1 MHLLVRE
8 RHGIDDQDVAEDL
21 GHAPADVV
29 FLSFSDSDLLAL
41 ERAYEDLSA
50 LSPEGAGFSLRL
62 VSLSRLRHPMSVDL
76 YVEQTLSEARCVV
89 VRLLGGV
96 DYWRYGAEE
105 VRNSC
110 ARNSIPLAL
119 LPGDARQ
126 DARLEDWSNVDVGIH
141 ERLTGFLKEGGPDN
155 ARRALL
161 LMAHLAGRGED
172 LVGTP
177 EPLPLAG
184 LYRAGKP
191 DLSLR
196 ATVVF
201 YRAHLLAA
209 DTAPIDCLAHAL
221 EEAGLSAD
229 VLYVSSLKNPDAVE
243 YVRSHLAQT
252 RPDIILNATFF
263 SARGETGSSPL
274 DHADAPVLQ
283 VLQPGSTHQ
292 SWEESGRGLSQ
303 SDLAMQVVLPE
314 LDGRLSAG
322 PISFKSETAPG
333 DAARHAP
340 YHAGISAIV
349 AQARAW
355 ARLRHLKPA
364 NKHLALILSDYPGAE
379 GQSAHAVGL
388 DTFASLCSILGTLKN
403 AGYDCGQVGAWSNK
417 AALVQSL
424 CGEPPK
430 QVLSLKD
437 YRTAFEALPD
447 KFRQAVLSAWGEPQ
461 DDAAVQ
467 GEAFCLKILTLGN
480 ITIAVQPDRGAPQDR
495 KTQYHDPD
503 TPPRHAY
510 VAFHIWLRQVCQ
522 IHAMVHLGTHGTL
535 EWLPGKAV
543 ALSENC
549 APAVLRG
556 SVPVLYPFIV
566 NNPGEAAAAKRRLG
580 AVTIGHMTPPV
591 MKAGLDAGMA
601 DLEQLID
608 EFAEADG
615 LDRRRGAI
623 LRRDILDRA
632 SGMGLLA
639 ETGVKPGEGDEAEAL
654 ARLDAYLCDVKDLQ
668 IRDGLHVFGKVAPHA
683 DRLAT
688 MVSSIA
694 QVPKED
700 ITALIEASA
709 GAEMNALLA
718 GLEGRFVQP
727 GPSGAPTRGRVDVLP
742 TGRNLFT
749 MDPRAVPTASA
760 VELAKAQAQQILL
773 RHLQEEG
780 EPLQRIVMDLWGSST
795 LRTGGEDLALAL
807 LLMGV
812 EPVWDASSGRVSG
825 IEVTPLP
832 VLDRPR
838 VDVTLRISGLFRDA
852 FPGQIALFDQAV
864 QAVAA
869 REEGEEWNPLAAS
882 VLHLEGEER
891 KAATARIFGAAPGT
905 YGTGIEET
913 LARGTWENRSEL
925 GQSYLDGNDW
935 MYGGGR
941 DGTRNADALA
951 EKLARTDAILHVQ
964 DHAET
969 DILESPDVAAHEG
982 GLSAAAE
989 LLGADPVLWH
999 GDTSRPE
1006 APRLRDTEA
1015 EVARIV
1021 RGRLANPRW
1030 LEGMQ
1035 RHDYRGAA
1043 EIARGLDG
1051 LCAFAATL
1059 PTRFDH
1065 QFDLVFA
1072 ATLGDETCDVF
1083 LRSANPQARRAM
1095 QKRFHDMMLRGLW
1108 HPRLNSVAALLEDG
1122 QG

>member
-21 GHAPADVV
+21 GHASADVV

-41 ERAYEDLSA
+41 ERAYEDLKA

-76 YVEQTLSEARCVV
+76 YVEQTLSEAHCVV
-89 VRLLGGV
+89 VRLLGGI

-110 ARNSIPLAL
+110 VRKAIPLAL

-126 DARLEDWSNVDVGIH
+126 DARLEEWSNVNVDIH
-141 ERLTGFLKEGGPDN
+141 QRLIGFLKEGGPDN

-172 LVGTP
+172 LVGAP
-177 EPLPLAG
+177 EPLPPAG
-184 LYRAGKP
+184 PYRSGKP
-191 DLSLR
+191 DLPFR

-201 YRAHLLAA
+201 YRTHLLAA
-209 DTAPIDCLAHAL
+209 DIAPIDCLAHSL

-229 VLYVSSLKNPDAVE
+229 VLYVSSLKNPDVAE
-243 YVRSHLAQT
+243 YVRHRLAQT

-263 SARGETGSSPL
+263 SARGEAGASPL
-274 DHADAPVLQ
+274 DQADAPVLQ

-292 SWEESGRGLSQ
+292 AWQESGRGLSQ

-322 PISFKSETAPG
+322 PISFKSETIPG
-333 DAARHAP
+333 NAARHHP
-340 YHAGISAIV
+340 YPAGIAAVV

-355 ARLRHLKPA
+355 ARLRHLKPM
-364 NKHLALILSDYPGAE
+364 NKYLALILSDYPGAE

-388 DTFASLCSILGTLKN
+388 DTFASLCSILEALKN
-403 AGYDCGQVGAWSNK
+403 AGYDCGPAEAWSK
-417 AALVQSL
+417 TALVQSL
-424 CGEPPK
+424 CKDAPK
-430 QVLSLKD
+430 QVLSLED
-437 YRTAFEALPD
+437 YRTAFQALPPE
-447 KFRQAVLSAWGEPQ
+447 FRQGVLSAWGEPQ

-467 GEAFCLKILTLGN
+467 GETFCLKFLTLGH
-480 ITIAVQPDRGAPQDR
+480 ITVAVQPDRGASQDR

-522 IHAMVHLGTHGTL
+522 TDVMIHLGTHGTL

-601 DLEQLID
+601 ELEQLID

-615 LDRRRGAI
+615 LDRRRGVI

-639 ETGVKPGEGDEAEAL
+639 ESGVKAGEGDETEAL

-694 QVPKED
+694 QVSKD
-700 ITALIEASA
+700 DVTALIKTSVD
-709 GAEMNALLA
+709 AEMNALLS

-760 VELAKAQAQQILL
+760 VELAKAQARQILL

-812 EPVWDASSGRVSG
+812 EPVWDSSSGRVSG
-825 IEVTPLP
+825 IEVTPLA
-832 VLDRPR
+832 VLDHPR

-869 REEGEEWNPLAAS
+869 REEDEEWNSLAAS
-882 VLHLEGEER
+882 VRHLEGEER
-891 KAATARIFGAAPGT
+891 KTATARIFGAAPGT
-905 YGTGIEET
+905 YGTGIEEA
-913 LARGTWENRSEL
+913 LARGTWQNRSEL
-925 GQSYLDGNDW
+925 GQSYLDDNDW

-941 DGTRNADALA
+941 DGTRNATALA

-989 LLGADPVLWH
+989 LLGADPVRWH

-1072 ATLGDETCDVF
+1072 ATLGNDTCDKF
-1083 LRSANPQARRAM
+1083 LQNANPQARQAM
-1095 QKRFHDMMLRGLW
+1095 RERFQDMIRRGLW
-1108 HPRLNSVAALLEDG
+1108 HPRLNSIAALLEDG

>member
-21 GHAPADVV
+21 GHASADVV

-41 ERAYEDLSA
+41 EQAYEDLKA

-76 YVEQTLSEARCVV
+76 YVEQTLSEAHCVV
-89 VRLLGGV
+89 VRLLGGI

-110 ARNSIPLAL
+110 ARKAIPLAL

-126 DARLEDWSNVDVGIH
+126 DARLQEWSNINVDIH
-141 ERLTGFLKEGGPDN
+141 QRLTGFLKEGGPDN

-172 LVGTP
+172 LAGAP
-177 EPLPLAG
+177 EPLPPAG
-184 LYRAGKP
+184 PYRSGKP
-191 DLSLR
+191 DLPFR

-201 YRAHLLAA
+201 YRTHLLAA
-209 DTAPIDCLAHAL
+209 DTAPIDCLAHSL

-229 VLYVSSLKNPDAVE
+229 VLYVSSLKNPDVAE
-243 YVRSHLAQT
+243 YVRHRLAQT

-263 SARGETGSSPL
+263 SARGEAGASPL
-274 DHADAPVLQ
+274 DQADAPVLQ

-292 SWEESGRGLSQ
+292 AWQESGRGLSQ

-322 PISFKSETAPG
+322 PISFKSETIPG
-333 DAARHAP
+333 NAARHDP
-340 YHAGISAIV
+340 YPAGIAAVV

-355 ARLRHLKPA
+355 ARLRHLKPT

-388 DTFASLCSILGTLKN
+388 DTFASLCSILEALKN
-403 AGYDCGQVGAWSNK
+403 AGYDCGPAEAWSK
-417 AALVQSL
+417 GAFVQSL
-424 CGEPPK
+424 CKDAPK
-430 QVLSLKD
+430 QVLSLED
-437 YRTAFEALPD
+437 YRTAFQALPPE
-447 KFRQAVLSAWGEPQ
+447 FRQSVLSAWGEPQ

-467 GEAFCLKILTLGN
+467 GGTFCLKFLTLGN
-480 ITIAVQPDRGAPQDR
+480 ITVAVQPDRGASQDR

-522 IHAMVHLGTHGTL
+522 TDAMIHLGTHGTL

-601 DLEQLID
+601 ELEQLID

-639 ETGVKPGEGDEAEAL
+639 ESGVKPGEGDEAEAL

-694 QVPKED
+694 QVSKD
-700 ITALIEASA
+700 DVTALIKTSA
-709 GAEMNALLA
+709 DAEMNALLS
-718 GLEGRFVQP
+718 GLEGCFVQP

-760 VELAKAQAQQILL
+760 VELAKAQARQILL

-812 EPVWDASSGRVSG
+812 EPVWDFSSGRVSG
-825 IEVTPLP
+825 IEVTPLA

-869 REEGEEWNPLAAS
+869 REEDEEWNSLAAS
-882 VLHLEGEER
+882 VRHLEGEER
-891 KAATARIFGAAPGT
+891 KTATARIFGAAPGT
-905 YGTGIEET
+905 YGTGIEEA
-913 LARGTWENRSEL
+913 LARGTWQNRSEL
-925 GQSYLDGNDW
+925 GQSYLDDNDW

-941 DGTRNADALA
+941 DGTRNATALA

-989 LLGADPVLWH
+989 LLGADPVRWH

-1043 EIARGLDG
+1043 EIALGLDG

-1072 ATLGDETCDVF
+1072 ATLGNDTCDKF
-1083 LRSANPQARRAM
+1083 LQNVNPQARQAM
-1095 QKRFHDMMLRGLW
+1095 RERFQDMIRRGLW

-1122 QG
+1122 QR

>member
-21 GHAPADVV
+21 GHASADVV

-41 ERAYEDLSA
+41 ERAYEDLKA
-50 LSPEGAGFSLRL
+50 LSREGSGFSLRL

-76 YVEQTLSEARCVV
+76 YVEQTLSEAHCVV
-89 VRLLGGV
+89 VRLLGGI

-110 ARNSIPLAL
+110 VRKAIPLAL

-126 DARLEDWSNVDVGIH
+126 DARLEEWSNVNVDIH
-141 ERLTGFLKEGGPDN
+141 QRLTGFLKEGGPDN

-161 LMAHLAGRGED
+161 LMAHLAGCGED
-172 LVGTP
+172 LAGAP
-177 EPLPLAG
+177 EPLPPAG
-184 LYRAGKP
+184 PYRSGKP
-191 DLSLR
+191 DLPFR

-201 YRAHLLAA
+201 YRTHLLAA
-209 DTAPIDCLAHAL
+209 DTAPIDCLAHSL

-229 VLYVSSLKNPDAVE
+229 VLYVSSLKNPDVAE
-243 YVRSHLAQT
+243 YVRHHLAQT
-252 RPDIILNATFF
+252 RPDVILNATFF
-263 SARGETGSSPL
+263 SAKGEAGASPL
-274 DHADAPVLQ
+274 DQADAPVLQ
-283 VLQPGSTHQ
+283 VLQPGSIHQ
-292 SWEESGRGLSQ
+292 AWQESGRGLSQ

-322 PISFKSETAPG
+322 PISFKSETIPG
-333 DAARHAP
+333 NAARHHP
-340 YHAGISAIV
+340 YPAGIAAVV

-355 ARLRHLKPA
+355 ARLRHLKPM
-364 NKHLALILSDYPGAE
+364 NKYLALILSDYPGAE

-388 DTFASLCSILGTLKN
+388 DTFASLCSILEALKN
-403 AGYDCGQVGAWSNK
+403 AGYDCGPAEAWSK
-417 AALVQSL
+417 TEFVQSL
-424 CGEPPK
+424 CKDAPNR
-430 QVLSLKD
+430 VLSLED
-437 YRTAFEALPD
+437 YRTAFQALPPE
-447 KFRQAVLSAWGEPQ
+447 FQQGVLSAWGEPQ

-467 GEAFCLKILTLGN
+467 GGTFCLKFLTLGN
-480 ITIAVQPDRGAPQDR
+480 ITVVVQPDRGASQDR

-522 IHAMVHLGTHGTL
+522 TDVMIHLGTHGTL

-549 APAVLRG
+549 APAALRG
-556 SVPVLYPFIV
+556 ALPVLYPFIV

-601 DLEQLID
+601 ELEQLID

-639 ETGVKPGEGDEAEAL
+639 ESGVKAGEGDETEAL

-694 QVPKED
+694 QVSKD
-700 ITALIEASA
+700 DVTALIKTSVD
-709 GAEMNALLA
+709 AEMNALLS

-760 VELAKAQAQQILL
+760 VELAKAQARQILL

-812 EPVWDASSGRVSG
+812 EPVWDSSSGRVSG
-825 IEVTPLP
+825 IEVTPLA
-832 VLDRPR
+832 VLDHPR

-869 REEGEEWNPLAAS
+869 REEDEEWNSLAAS
-882 VLHLEGEER
+882 VRHLEGEER

-905 YGTGIEET
+905 YGTGIEEA
-913 LARGTWENRSEL
+913 LARGTWQNRSEL
-925 GQSYLDGNDW
+925 GQSYLDDNDW

-941 DGTRNADALA
+941 DGTRNATALA

-989 LLGADPVLWH
+989 LLGADPVRWH

-1072 ATLGDETCDVF
+1072 ATLGNDTCDKF
-1083 LRSANPQARRAM
+1083 LQNANPQARQAM
-1095 QKRFHDMMLRGLW
+1095 RERFQDMIRRGLW
-1108 HPRLNSVAALLEDG
+1108 HPRLNSIAALLEDG

>member
-21 GHAPADVV
+21 GHASADVV

-41 ERAYEDLSA
+41 ERAYEDLKA

-155 ARRALL
+155 ARRVLL
-161 LMAHLAGRGED
+161 LMAHLAGRGAD
-172 LVGTP
+172 LAGTP
-177 EPLPLAG
+177 TPLPLAG
-184 LYRAGKP
+184 LYRAGKS

-229 VLYVSSLKNPDAVE
+229 VLYVSSLRNPDAVK
-243 YVRSHLAQT
+243 YVRRHLAQT

-263 SARGETGSSPL
+263 SARGEAGASPL
-274 DHADAPVLQ
+274 DQADAPVLQ

-292 SWEESGRGLSQ
+292 AWQESGRGLSQ

-322 PISFKSETAPG
+322 PISFKSETIPG
-333 DAARHAP
+333 NAARHDP
-340 YHAGISAIV
+340 YPAGIAAVV

-355 ARLRHLKPA
+355 ARLRRLKPT

-388 DTFASLCSILGTLKN
+388 DTFASLCSILEALKN
-403 AGYDCGQVGAWSNK
+403 AGYDCGPAEAWSK
-417 AALVQSL
+417 TALVQSL
-424 CGEPPK
+424 CKDALK
-430 QVLSLKD
+430 QVLSLED
-437 YRTAFEALPD
+437 YRTAFQALPPE
-447 KFRQAVLSAWGEPQ
+447 FRQGVLSAWGEPQ

-467 GEAFCLKILTLGN
+467 GKTFCLKFLTLGN
-480 ITIAVQPDRGAPQDR
+480 ITVAVQPDRGASQDR

-522 IHAMVHLGTHGTL
+522 TDVMIHLGTHGTL

-549 APAVLRG
+549 APAALRG
-556 SVPVLYPFIV
+556 ALPVLYPFIV

-591 MKAGLDAGMA
+591 MKAELDAGVA
-601 DLEQLID
+601 ELEQLID

-632 SGMGLLA
+632 SRMGLLA
-639 ETGVKPGEGDEAEAL
+639 ESGVKPGEGDEAEAL

-694 QVPKED
+694 QVSKD
-700 ITALIEASA
+700 DVTALIKTSA
-709 GAEMNALLA
+709 DAEMNALLS

-760 VELAKAQAQQILL
+760 VELAKAQARQILL

-812 EPVWDASSGRVSG
+812 EPVWDFSSGRVSG
-825 IEVTPLP
+825 IEVTPLA

-869 REEGEEWNPLAAS
+869 REEDEEWNSLAAS
-882 VLHLEGEER
+882 VRHLEGEER
-891 KAATARIFGAAPGT
+891 KTATARIFGAAPGT
-905 YGTGIEET
+905 YGTGIEEA
-913 LARGTWENRSEL
+913 LARGTWQNRSEL
-925 GQSYLDGNDW
+925 GQSYLDDNDW

-941 DGTRNADALA
+941 DGTRNATALA

-989 LLGADPVLWH
+989 LLGADPVRWH

-1072 ATLGDETCDVF
+1072 ATLGNDTCDKF
-1083 LRSANPQARRAM
+1083 LQNVNPQARQAM
-1095 QKRFHDMMLRGLW
+1095 RERFQDMIRRGLW

-1122 QG
+1122 QR

>member
-21 GHAPADVV
+21 DHAPTDVV

-41 ERAYEDLSA
+41 EQAYEKLNAS
-50 LSPEGAGFSLRL
+50 SQGGAGFSLRL
-62 VSLSRLRHPMSVDL
+62 VNLSRLRHPMSVDL
-76 YVEQTLSEARCVV
+76 YIEQTLSEAHCVV
-89 VRLLGGV
+89 VRLLGGI

-110 ARNSIPLAL
+110 ARKSISLAL

-126 DARLEDWSNVDVGIH
+126 DARLEEWSNVHATVH
-141 ERLTGFLKEGGPDN
+141 ERLMGFLKEGGPDN
-155 ARRALL
+155 TRRALI
-161 LMAHLAGRGED
+161 LMAHLAGCGAD
-172 LVGTP
+172 LAGMP
-177 EPLPLAG
+177 EPVPSAG
-184 LYRAGKP
+184 LYRLGKP
-191 DLSLR
+191 NLSLR
-196 ATVVF
+196 TTVVF

-209 DTAPIDCLAHAL
+209 DTVPIDCLADAL
-221 EEAGLSAD
+221 ERAGLSAD
-229 VLYVSSLKNPDAVE
+229 VLYVSSLKNPDVAE
-243 YVRSHLAQT
+243 YLRHHLTQS

-263 SARGETGSSPL
+263 SARGEGGCSPL
-274 DHADAPVLQ
+274 DDADVPVLQ
-283 VLQPGSTHQ
+283 VLQPNSTCQ

-314 LDGRLSAG
+314 LDGRILAG
-322 PISFKSETAPG
+322 SISFKSETAPG
-333 DAARHAP
+333 DAARHDP
-340 YHAGISAIV
+340 YPAGISAVV
-349 AQARAW
+349 AQANAW
-355 ARLRHLKPA
+355 ARLRHLKPGSR
-364 NKHLALILSDYPGAE
+364 HLALILSDYPGAE
-379 GQSAHAVGL
+379 GQLAHAVGL
-388 DTFASLCSILGTLKN
+388 DTFDSLCAIVEALKDE
-403 AGYDCGQVGAWSNK
+403 GYSCGGAEKWSK
-417 AALVQSL
+417 AQFVHSL
-424 CGEPPK
+424 CNKPV
-430 QVLSLKD
+430 QQLLSLQE
-437 YRTAFEALPD
+437 YREAFETLPD
-447 KFRQAVLSAWGEPQ
+447 QFRQSVLTAWGEPENDAAFQ
-461 DDAAVQ
+461 DD
-467 GEAFCLKILTLGN
+467 GFCLKALRLGH
-480 ITIAVQPDRGAPQDR
+480 IVIAVQPDRGAALDR
-495 KTQYHDPD
+495 KAQYHDPD

-510 VAFHIWLRQVCQ
+510 VAFHLWLHQVCQ
-522 IHAMVHLGTHGTL
+522 IDVMVHLGTHGTL

-543 ALSENC
+543 ALSQGC

-556 SVPVLYPFIV
+556 ALPVLYPFIV

-601 DLEQLID
+601 ELEQLID

-623 LRRDILDRA
+623 LRRAILDRA

-639 ETGVKPGEGDEAEAL
+639 ESGVKAGEGDEAEAL

-668 IRDGLHVFGKVAPHA
+668 IRDGLHVFGKIAPHA

-688 MVSSIA
+688 MVSSVAQTSEDEIA
-694 QVPKED
+694 S
-700 ITALIEASA
+700 LIEASA
-709 GAEMNALLA
+709 DAEMASLLA
-718 GLEGRFVQP
+718 GLEGRFVRP

-760 VELAKAQAQQILL
+760 VELARAQSQQILL

-780 EPLQRIVMDLWGSST
+780 EPLLRIVMDLWGSST

-812 EPVWDASSGRVSG
+812 EPLWDASSGRVSG
-825 IEVTPLP
+825 IEVTPIA

-864 QAVAA
+864 QAVSA

-882 VLHLEGEER
+882 VHDLAGEER

-905 YGTGIEET
+905 YGTGIEEM
-913 LARGTWENRSEL
+913 LARGTWETRCEL
-925 GQSYLDGNDW
+925 GQSYLEGNDW

-941 DGTRNADALA
+941 DGTRNAAALA
-951 EKLARTDAILHVQ
+951 EKLKQTDAILHVQ

-982 GLSAAAE
+982 GLFAAAE
-989 LLGADPVLWH
+989 MLGADPALWH
-999 GDTSRPE
+999 GDTSRPD
-1006 APRLRDTEA
+1006 ALRLRDTEA

-1030 LEGMQ
+1030 LEGMR

-1043 EIARGLDG
+1043 EMARGLDG
-1051 LCAFAATL
+1051 LCAFAATV

-1072 ATLGDETCDVF
+1072 ATLGDETCDTF
-1083 LRSANPQARRAM
+1083 LQRANPQARHAM
-1095 QKRFHDMMLRGLW
+1095 RERFQDMIRRGLW
-1108 HPRLNSVAALLEDG
+1108 HPRSNSVTAFLEEE

>member
-21 GHAPADVV
+21 GHASADVV

-41 ERAYEDLSA
+41 ERAYEDLKA

-155 ARRALL
+155 ARRVLL
-161 LMAHLAGRGED
+161 LMAHLAGRGAD
-172 LVGTP
+172 LAGTP
-177 EPLPLAG
+177 TPLPLAG
-184 LYRAGKP
+184 LYRAGKS

-229 VLYVSSLKNPDAVE
+229 VLYVSSLKNPDVAE
-243 YVRSHLAQT
+243 YVRHRLAQT

-263 SARGETGSSPL
+263 SARGEAGASPL
-274 DHADAPVLQ
+274 DQADAPVLQ

-292 SWEESGRGLSQ
+292 AWQESGRGLSQ

-322 PISFKSETAPG
+322 PISFKSETIPG
-333 DAARHAP
+333 NAARHDP
-340 YHAGISAIV
+340 YPAGIAAVV

-355 ARLRHLKPA
+355 ARLRHLKPT
-364 NKHLALILSDYPGAE
+364 NKYLALILSDYPGAE

-388 DTFASLCSILGTLKN
+388 DTFASLCSILEALKN
-403 AGYDCGQVGAWSNK
+403 AGYDCGPAEAWSK
-417 AALVQSL
+417 GAFIQSL
-424 CGEPPK
+424 CKDAPK
-430 QVLSLKD
+430 QVLSLED
-437 YRTAFEALPD
+437 YRTAFQVLPPE
-447 KFRQAVLSAWGEPQ
+447 FRQGVLSAWGEPQ

-467 GEAFCLKILTLGN
+467 GGRFCLKFLTLGN
-480 ITIAVQPDRGAPQDR
+480 ITVAVQPDRGASQDR

-522 IHAMVHLGTHGTL
+522 TDVMIHLGTHGTL

-601 DLEQLID
+601 ELEQLID
-608 EFAEADG
+608 EFAQADG

-639 ETGVKPGEGDEAEAL
+639 ESGVKAGEGDETEAL

-694 QVPKED
+694 QVSKD
-700 ITALIEASA
+700 DVTALIKTSA
-709 GAEMNALLA
+709 DVEMNALLS
-718 GLEGRFVQP
+718 GLEGHFVQP

-760 VELAKAQAQQILL
+760 VELAKAQARQILL

-812 EPVWDASSGRVSG
+812 EPVWDSSSGRVSG
-825 IEVTPLP
+825 IEVTPLA

-869 REEGEEWNPLAAS
+869 REEDEEWNSLAAS
-882 VLHLEGEER
+882 VRHLEGEER
-891 KAATARIFGAAPGT
+891 KTATARIFGAAPGT
-905 YGTGIEET
+905 YGTGIEEA
-913 LARGTWENRSEL
+913 LARGTWQNRSEL
-925 GQSYLDGNDW
+925 GQSYLDDNDW

-941 DGTRNADALA
+941 DGTRNATALA

-989 LLGADPVLWH
+989 LLGADPVRWH

-1043 EIARGLDG
+1043 EIALGLDG

-1072 ATLGDETCDVF
+1072 ATLGNDTCDKF
-1083 LRSANPQARRAM
+1083 LQNVNPQARQAM
-1095 QKRFHDMMLRGLW
+1095 RERFQDMIRRGLW
-1108 HPRLNSVAALLEDG
+1108 HPRLNSIAALLEDG
-1122 QG
+1122 QR